1 VLSLAVLCAP
11 THSGAPMTDA
21 RSREV
26 RLFGPFRFDIGEQRL
41 FKEGKEIRLRR
52 KPFAILRYLTEYPQR
67 LVTQEELFDVV
78 WGKLGMS
85 DSVLRTH
92 VCDVRRAVGE
102 GVVETVIGRGYR
114 FLHAVETERPPPVPR
129 ASEPVA
135 PHSAPSHLVGR
146 KAEINV
152 LVQAFEAALD
162 QKRQLVFVTGDP
174 GIGKTALVDA
184 FLTEFAAP
192 RGALIASGLCV
203 EHLVAAEAYLPVL
216 AALGV
221 LCRGDAGRH
230 FADLLTRHA
239 PTWRAQMPGL
249 VDDDEL
255 QSLAQRTQGAT
266 QARMLRELAEVLD
279 VIAAER
285 PLVLVLEDVQW
296 ADASTTDLLAMLG
309 ARREPARILVVATC
323 RPSEIMKG
331 DGMSRLIAELRAHK
345 QATVL
350 GLETWSEATTGE
362 YLARRFAAARFPED
376 LAPCIHRM
384 TGGNPLFAAAV
395 VDDLESRGMIRPSG
409 DGWELAASVADVA
422 KRRPDTVRQ
431 LIDIQIDRLK
441 PDEQGVL
448 EAASLVGVQFP
459 AGAVAF
465 ALDLAAGEVDSL
477 CEGLA
482 SHKGLLRFV
491 ASEPWPDGSVQSHY
505 SFAHALYRDAA
516 LSRVP
521 TGTRRMWHR
530 RIADGLEHAHGAAV
544 DSIATELAVHY
555 DEARV
560 GAKAVRYY
568 GLAAERAMR
577 RFGRAEALAQFG
589 RAHALMA
596 TLPASDESDRTE
608 LAVLKQMGPA
618 MIALQGTQAPQLEHI
633 FARTAEL
640 ARKVSDDSGLFR
652 ALLGLQR
659 CHFLRGQLA
668 DIERY
673 EGELAE
679 VVARLGDPAYAAIAT
694 VLASSARLFR
704 GQLVAARRPLTDAS
718 AVLYAV
724 ENDAERMAHAPL
736 AGLWGV
742 HLVMLSWLGGAPD
755 AAMAAAVKMRAWV
768 ETLRDPLRLFWL
780 SMALTAT
787 ALAHVWRREPRRAL
801 EAAHRAMNVSP
812 GGGSPLWQARAMT
825 IHHWAAT
832 VLEPETAQARFEEL
846 LPALA
851 VQLGAGPGGRT
862 AFTPCVV
869 GVYAAAGHHDRALKE
884 LDDALAFV
892 ERTEERAWSSELH
905 RLRGEILKESDKAEA
920 ERAMK
925 RALEVSREQGA
936 KSFELR
942 AALSLAK
949 LDRGPKKNRG
959 ALEELRRCFASF
971 TEGFGTGDL
980 VEVKALLDAGR

>member
-1 VLSLAVLCAP
+1 
-11 THSGAPMTDA
+11 MTDA

-26 RLFGPFRFDIGEQRL
+26 RLFGPFRFDIGEHRL
-41 FKEGKEIRLRR
+41 FKEGKEIYLRR
-52 KPFAILRYLTEYPQR
+52 KPFAILKYLTEHPQR
-67 LVTQEELFDVV
+67 LVTQEELVDVI
-78 WGKLGMS
+78 WGKVVMS

-92 VCDVRRAVGE
+92 VSDVRRAVGE
-102 GVVETVIGRGYR
+102 GVVETVVGRGYR
-114 FLHAVETERPPPVPR
+114 FLHAVETERPQPVPR
-129 ASEPVA
+129 AAEPVA
-135 PHSAPSHLVGR
+135 PCSAPSHLVGR
-146 KAEINV
+146 ETEMNV

-162 QKRQLVFVTGDP
+162 QKRQLVFITGDP
-174 GIGKTALVDA
+174 GIGKTALVDE
-184 FLTEFAAP
+184 FLKEFAAP

-203 EHLVAAEAYLPVL
+203 EHLGAAEAYLPVL

-221 LCRGDAGRH
+221 LCRGDGGRH
-230 FADLLTRHA
+230 VADLLTRHA

-249 VDDDEL
+249 LDDDEL
-255 QSLAQRTQGAT
+255 QSLARRTQGAT
-266 QARMLRELAEVLD
+266 QPRMLRELAEALE

-296 ADASTTDLLAMLG
+296 ADVSTTDLLAMLG
-309 ARREPARILVVATC
+309 ARREAARILVVATC

-331 DGMSRLIAELRAHK
+331 DGMSRLIAELRARK

-362 YLARRFAAARFPED
+362 YLVRRFAAARFPEG
-376 LAPCIHRM
+376 LAPCVHRM

-395 VDDLESRGMIRPSG
+395 VDDLEGRGMIRSSG
-409 DGWELAASVADVA
+409 DGWELTATVADVE

-441 PDEQGVL
+441 SEEQGVL
-448 EAASLVGVQFP
+448 EAASLVGVQFA
-459 AGAVAF
+459 AGAVAL
-465 ALDLAAGEVDSL
+465 ALELAADEVDSL

-491 ASEPWPDGSVQSHY
+491 GSEPWPDGSIQSHY

-521 TGTRRMWHR
+521 TVTRRMWHR
-530 RIADGLEHAHGAAV
+530 RVADGLEHAHGAAV

-555 DEARV
+555 DEARIV
-560 GAKAVRYY
+560 AKAVRYY
-568 GLAAERAMR
+568 GLAGERAMR
-577 RFGRAEALAQFG
+577 RFGRAEALAQFS

-618 MIALQGTQAPQLEHI
+618 MFALQGTKAPQLEHTFI
-633 FARTAEL
+633 RTAEL
-640 ARKVSDDSGLFR
+640 ARRVGDDRGLLA

-659 CHFLRGQLA
+659 CHFLRGQLV
-668 DIERY
+668 DSERY
-673 EGELAE
+673 EGEVAE
-679 VVARLGDPAYAAIAT
+679 VLSRLNDPTTAAMASVIGSKARLY
-694 VLASSARLFR
+694 R
-704 GQLVAARRPLTDAS
+704 GQLAVARGPLIEAGAVLEAIERERVANVAGVWRPHLVLLAWLEGEPDDALAAAGRMRAGAESAGDPYYLCVALTVAALT
-718 AVLYAV
+718 
-724 ENDAERMAHAPL
+724 H
-736 AGLWGV
+736 
-742 HLVMLSWLGGAPD
+742 
-755 AAMAAAVKMRAWV
+755 
-768 ETLRDPLRLFWL
+768 F
-780 SMALTAT
+780 
-787 ALAHVWRREPRRAL
+787 WRREPEHALAAARRAL
-801 EAAHRAMNVSP
+801 DVGHDE
-812 GGGSPLWQARAMT
+812 GSPVWRGWAMSV
-825 IHHWAAT
+825 HHWAAAA
-832 VLEPETAQARFEEL
+832 LDSQTAPSHSEEL
-846 LPALA
+846 STALSM
-851 VQLGAGPGGRT
+851 LLGPGPGPAGRT

-869 GVYAAAGHHDRALKE
+869 GVHAAAGHRDRAVQE
-884 LDDALAFV
+884 LDEALAFV
-892 ERTEERAWSSELH
+892 ERTDERAWSSELH
-905 RLRGEILKESDKAEA
+905 RLRGELLRDSDRAEA

-949 LDRGPKKNRG
+949 LNRGPKKNHG

-980 VEVKALLDAGR
+980 VEVKALLDG